1 MLINFENNEY
11 WSGSLGMLATKHC
24 CDMIANTVDL
34 MALSKKKI
42 EVMRCRMPFDLLSIA
57 LIITVQVKLFRAD
70 EDLSMITLN
79 SQLQEEKV
87 RLWIVMEVGLFYFGL
102 LVQGLFF
109 ATIYT
114 TVRSEEFVH
123 EYLNSMQDEADVQE
137 F

>member
-1 MLINFENNEY
+1 
-11 WSGSLGMLATKHC
+11 
-24 CDMIANTVDL
+24 
-34 MALSKKKI
+34 
-42 EVMRCRMPFDLLSIA
+42 MPFDLLSIA
-57 LIITVQVKLFRAD
+57 LIITVQVKLFKAD
-70 EDLSMITLN
+70 EDFSMITLN

-109 ATIYT
+109 AAIYT